1 MEVSNFLTSKNTQ
14 LYGEILDLTKNLD
27 EIVETV
33 LKLNRLSIVKRNP
46 RNIHFDSVPVGIA
59 YVELTDDDN
68 CELEQINFRELDI
81 SSKYNALYEL
91 RMFIERRHIDGTI
104 GCHVV
109 FQDKFKSSYFLDHE
123 GLKNISP

>member
-1 MEVSNFLTSKNTQ
+1 M
-14 LYGEILDLTKNLD
+14 NL
-27 EIVETV
+27 I
-33 LKLNRLSIVKRNP
+33 
-46 RNIHFDSVPVGIA
+46 
-59 YVELTDDDN
+59 
-68 CELEQINFRELDI
+68 FRELDI

-123 GLKNISP
+123 GLKNISPEVVANILLRKTTDIVKNIQKLL